1 MTHDTAHAP
10 GAAIT
15 LGGMKE
21 NGATDTLIAENY
33 MVGNGNSWGCNGALS
48 TPSLWRFETIP
59 ISDDLRRY
67 RTEPPGV
74 LDRRG
79 AGRQSRADE

>member
-21 NGATDTLIAENY
+21 NGATDTLIAENH

-48 TPSLWRFETIP
+48 TPQPLEVRGYP
-59 ISDDLRRY
+59 NLRRSTTLSY
-67 RTEPPGV
+67 
-74 LDRRG
+74 
-79 AGRQSRADE
+79 